1 MSLIAPLY
9 RKQGRP
15 IFLEPSSS
23 SPYSNAL
30 IDRSP
35 DRRRSV
41 FDWSV
46 FNIFSLSTRLGF
58 VSCDEA
64 VPFNLEDRSEM
75 ILLVGW

>member
-9 RKQGRP
+9 RKKGRP

-30 IDRSP
+30 IDRSS
-35 DRRRSV
+35 DRRSL
-41 FDWSV
+41 FLISLV
-46 FNIFSLSTRLGF
+46 FNIFRLSTSLDF

-64 VPFNLEDRSEM
+64 VRLNLEDRSEM